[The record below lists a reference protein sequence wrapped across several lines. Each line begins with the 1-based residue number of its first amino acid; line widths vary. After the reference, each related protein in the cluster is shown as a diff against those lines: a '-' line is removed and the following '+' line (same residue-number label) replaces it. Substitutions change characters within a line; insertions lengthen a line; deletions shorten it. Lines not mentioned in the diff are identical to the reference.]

1 VATGTYTHGWRE
13 PGAPPAASLPAV
25 PSAVPGMA
33 AAGAALTLARAKY
46 PAVRAVAPTSAA
58 AVQFD

>member
-1 VATGTYTHGWRE
+1 
-13 PGAPPAASLPAV
+13 
-25 PSAVPGMA
+25 MA

-58 AVQFD
+58 AVQFDQRRT